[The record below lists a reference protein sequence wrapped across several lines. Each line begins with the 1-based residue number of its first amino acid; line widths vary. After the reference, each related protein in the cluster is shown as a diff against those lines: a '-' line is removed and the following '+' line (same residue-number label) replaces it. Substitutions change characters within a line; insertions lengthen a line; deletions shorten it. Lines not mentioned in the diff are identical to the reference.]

1 MARTSAAVGRQTL
14 SGSVQRGFTLHTEL
28 SRTIL
33 GSLPS
38 ACTTLSFPMAMPLG
52 HLARASCSPPGTS
65 MTHPWAIS
73 SSIRRWRRSGWASAF
88 FQLVS
93 NSLRQVSSGCW
104 ACWASTA
111 GHWLLLTM
119 GSKTPA
125 GTPWARTEG
134 KCLSMSWV
142 MWAKCDRRP
151 RRKGWPSSMAEA
163 DCGGRFRLAAA
174 ICSSEPCSSSERGCS
189 GLLWAICAA
198 MRLYRS
204 SCTHQ
209 ACICSMRGARQVW
222 GVAVIE
228 ESAVL

>member
-1 MARTSAAVGRQTL
+1 MRTSAAVGRQTL

-38 ACTTLSFPMAMPLG
+38 ACTTFSFPMAMPLG
-52 HLARASCSPPGTS
+52 HLARASCSPPGIS

-119 GSKTPA
+119 GSKTPVGA
-125 GTPWARTEG
+125 PAASPVP
-134 KCLSMSWV
+134 L
-142 MWAKCDRRP
+142 RRGDV
-151 RRKGWPSSMAEA
+151 RA
-163 DCGGRFRLAAA
+163 
-174 ICSSEPCSSSERGCS
+174 CS
-189 GLLWAICAA
+189 GLCVRQCACVGHLA
-198 MRLYRS
+198 CTRLAFS
-204 SCTHQ
+204 Q
-209 ACICSMRGARQVW
+209 
-222 GVAVIE
+222 
-228 ESAVL
+228 